1 MSSTTAGDVQLEAR
15 LEHPLVFLTEDAFE
29 HLGDC
34 LSLLDVA
41 ISKKRPLVIVC
52 PKVSDEVLQTIALNH
67 KHGKVCVGLL
77 CYGPSEGE
85 FGDLAASCGCSVVNV
100 SSIQR
105 VQDPATLM
113 GAAELFLQTMDST
126 VVRGTANINGRV
138 RLLQERCDR
147 TMEERDR
154 EIIRERIS
162 KLTQKFAVI
171 RVGGRSA
178 VEMSESKDRVIDAL
192 NASRNALAEGVV
204 PGGGAA
210 LLHASKYI
218 DAILKSDEEM
228 DQDRRAGMM
237 IVRNAARLPMKII
250 GDNAGVEGPVIVE
263 NVAEEVDFWM
273 GYDAQKDKYIDMY
286 EAGIIDPLRVVMQ
299 CIVDA
304 SSVAGL
310 MITTEA
316 SVCDHTE
323 KELLPKD

>member
-1 MSSTTAGDVQLEAR
+1 
-15 LEHPLVFLTEDAFE
+15 
-29 HLGDC
+29 
-34 LSLLDVA
+34 
-41 ISKKRPLVIVC
+41 
-52 PKVSDEVLQTIALNH
+52 
-67 KHGKVCVGLL
+67 
-77 CYGPSEGE
+77 
-85 FGDLAASCGCSVVNV
+85 
-100 SSIQR
+100 
-105 VQDPATLM
+105 
-113 GAAELFLQTMDST
+113 
-126 VVRGTANINGRV
+126 
-138 RLLQERCDR
+138 
-147 TMEERDR
+147 MEERDR